1 MSTPR
6 KNHKPTDW
14 REVERRLESA
24 RIATEHILA
33 PTAEDTQRILQE
45 RAQTLA
51 REAAPAEAADA
62 SIEVIEF
69 LLAHERY
76 AIASGYVREVYPLE
90 ELTPLPC
97 TPAFVLGIV
106 NLRGEILPV
115 IDIRKFFDLPEKGLT
130 NLNKVIVLESAGSK
144 SGDMVFGILADAI
157 SGVCRIPRAGIQPS
171 LPTLTGIRDDY
182 LVGVTAE
189 RVVVLDAEKLLHDEK
204 LIVNEQA

>member
-69 LLAHERY
+69 LLAHER
-76 AIASGYVREVYPLE
+76 AVQHH
-90 ELTPLPC
+90 
-97 TPAFVLGIV
+97 
-106 NLRGEILPV
+106 
-115 IDIRKFFDLPEKGLT
+115 
-130 NLNKVIVLESAGSK
+130 
-144 SGDMVFGILADAI
+144 
-157 SGVCRIPRAGIQPS
+157 GIQP
-171 LPTLTGIRDDY
+171 
-182 LVGVTAE
+182 E
-189 RVVVLDAEKLLHDEK
+189 R
-204 LIVNEQA
+204 